1 MTPSELAKYID
12 HTALKAATTPAE
24 IDRLCAE
31 ARRYGFAAVCINPCY
46 VRRAVEALAG
56 SPVAVATVVGF
67 PLGATTSAVKAAEAR
82 EAVLAG
88 AREID
93 MVINIGLA
101 KAGQFDAVE
110 ADIRAI
116 VEAALAANRDA
127 GVKVIIETC
136 YLTDDEKVE
145 TCRRAVAAG
154 AHYVKTSTG
163 MGSGGAT
170 VEDVRL
176 MRATVG
182 PAVGV
187 KAAGGIRTAADA
199 LKMIEAGASR
209 IGTSSGAQ
217 ILEGLAGV
225 AL

>member
-12 HTALKAATTPAE
+12 HTALKATTTPAE

-31 ARRYGFAAVCINPCY
+31 ARQYGFAAVCINPCY

-56 SPVAVATVVGF
+56 SPVTVATVIGF
-67 PLGATTSAVKAAEAR
+67 PLGATTSQVKAAETR

-110 ADIRAI
+110 ADIRAV
-116 VEAALAANRDA
+116 VEAAQAADSRA
-127 GVKVIIETC
+127 VVKVIIETC
-136 YLTDDEKVE
+136 YLTEEEKVE
-145 TCRRAVAAG
+145 ACRRAVAAG

>member
-1 MTPSELAKYID
+1 MTPSQLAKYID
-12 HTALKAATTPAE
+12 HTALKATTTPAE

-31 ARRYGFAAVCINPCY
+31 ARQYGFAAVCVNPCY
-46 VRRAVEALAG
+46 VRRAAEALAG
-56 SPVAVATVVGF
+56 SEVAVATVVGF
-67 PLGATTSAVKAAEAR
+67 PLGATTSQVKATEAR

-110 ADIRAI
+110 ADIRAV
-116 VEAALAANRDA
+116 VEAAQAADA
-127 GVKVIIETC
+127 RAVVKVIIEAC
-136 YLTDDEKVE
+136 YLTDEEKVQA
-145 TCRRAVAAG
+145 CRRAVAAG

-182 PAVGV
+182 PEIGV
-187 KAAGGIRTAADA
+187 KAAGGIRTADEAQ
-199 LKMIEAGASR
+199 KMIEAGASR
-209 IGTSSGAQ
+209 IGTSSGVQ
-217 ILEGLAGV
+217 IIE
-225 AL
+225 ALGRVTL

>member
-1 MTPSELAKYID
+1 MTPSELARYID
-12 HTALKAATTPAE
+12 HTALKATTMPAE

-31 ARRYGFAAVCINPCY
+31 ARQYGFAAVCINPCY

-67 PLGATTSAVKAAEAR
+67 PLGATTSQVKAAEAR

-110 ADIRAI
+110 ADIRAV
-116 VEAALAANRDA
+116 VEAAQAADSPA
-127 GVKVIIETC
+127 VVKVIIETC
-136 YLTDDEKVE
+136 YLTEDEKVE
-145 TCRRAVAAG
+145 ACRRAVAAG

>member
-12 HTALKAATTPAE
+12 HTALKATTTPAE

-31 ARRYGFAAVCINPCY
+31 ARQYGFAAVCINPCY

-56 SPVAVATVVGF
+56 SPVTVATVIGF
-67 PLGATTSAVKAAEAR
+67 PLGATTSQVKAVETR

-110 ADIRAI
+110 ADIRAV
-116 VEAALAANRDA
+116 VEAAQAADSRA
-127 GVKVIIETC
+127 VVKVIIETC
-136 YLTDDEKVE
+136 YLTEEEKVE
-145 TCRRAVAAG
+145 ACRRAVAAG